1 MNKANAKYSKYLS
14 LSNDWP
20 LDDWSIPKECF
31 DKIVEILPFGSTI
44 LEIGSGNS
52 TYILS
57 LFYKVIS
64 VESNKE
70 WLNKFDSTYYHIEEQ
85 EVDSKEFGKTLWLN
99 PDKVIKM
106 LDNLEYDLLI
116 VDAGGRRIGIYDYI
130 DYFKTDIPIIFDDTQ
145 PEDAHAILHK
155 KCAELIAKKHNKT
168 AETFRCKVNK
178 YCAHWWNGK
187 CFTLLK

>member
-1 MNKANAKYSKYLS
+1 MNKDNIKYSKYLS

-31 DKIVEILPFGSTI
+31 DKIVEILPFDSTI

-52 TYILS
+52 TRILS

-64 VESNKE
+64 VESNEK

-85 EVDSKEFGKTLWLN
+85 EIDSKEFGKTLWLN

-106 LDNLEYDLLI
+106 LENLEYDLLI

-130 DYFKTDIPIIFDDTQ
+130 DYFKTNIPIIFDDTQ

-155 KCAELIAKKHNKT
+155 KCAELIAKKYNKT

-178 YCAHWWNGK
+178 YCVHWWNGK